1 MVFSLGWILGPIDL
15 ILAGAALFLLIK
27 NRMKVNPKYRLI
39 LDFALVSI
47 ICSFF
52 WGVLG
57 GTAKHMG
64 WVDEDTASLLSQVLA
79 TLYLV
84 FTFLAVWYAVNNL
97 NGKPKISKK
106 KK

>member
-1 MVFSLGWILGPIDL
+1 MAISLGWILGPINL
-15 ILAGAALFLLIK
+15 ILAGAALYLLCK

-57 GTAKHMG
+57 GTAKHVG
-64 WVDEDTASLLSQVLA
+64 WVDEETATLLSQILS
-79 TLYLV
+79 TLYLI
-84 FTFLAVWYAVNNL
+84 FTFLAVWYAVNVL
-97 NGKPKISKK
+97 DGKAKK
-106 KK
+106 KRKR

>member
-1 MVFSLGWILGPIDL
+1 MAFSLGWILGPVDL
-15 ILAGAALFLLIK
+15 ILAGAALFLLLK

-64 WVDEDTASLLSQVLA
+64 WVDEETASLLSQVLS

-84 FTFLAVWYAVNNL
+84 FTFLAVWYAVNRL
-97 NGKPKISKK
+97 DGVSKK
-106 KK
+106 KKK